1 VLSSFALLGRF
12 AIGAQASL
20 LRQHSAERKML
31 ASACT
36 RSMPGIIILIWNTG
50 FRFDGDSTAWHT
62 AGQGATVSSEY
73 HTISTT
79 TRLTRGVCSLGTVHR
94 REPAAK
100 WRSYSFRRCTANAA
114 V

>member
-36 RSMPGIIILIWNTG
+36 RSMPGIIILI
-50 FRFDGDSTAWHT
+50 
-62 AGQGATVSSEY
+62 
-73 HTISTT
+73 
-79 TRLTRGVCSLGTVHR
+79 
-94 REPAAK
+94 
-100 WRSYSFRRCTANAA
+100 
-114 V
+114 